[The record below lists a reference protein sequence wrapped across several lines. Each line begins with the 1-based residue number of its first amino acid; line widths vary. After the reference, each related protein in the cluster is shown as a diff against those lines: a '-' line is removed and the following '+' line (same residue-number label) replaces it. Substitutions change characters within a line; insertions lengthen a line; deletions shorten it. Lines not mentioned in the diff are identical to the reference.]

1 MVLFTYFNYS
11 KNYQLLMDKQ
21 SKEIALTGHLLQDQ
35 MINGFHGAYV
45 DMIASE
51 QDDLKKLYWVAD
63 QIVKSKKYSLED
75 LKKQINQNVQN
86 KTIDIFLINKDY
98 VVFETTYPPDLNLNF
113 HIIPA
118 VLDTLDDIYFGR
130 REYDISKPIYVYGN
144 IDNITLKKYF
154 LIKPK
159 ELDFMIQIG
168 ITHSSFDGI
177 QTDNA
182 IKMKIPNILSYD
194 LYSVYK
200 NNQTQNLDN
209 FIPILSSNIMQCS
222 KSGMSKNDYYTNEL
236 RIGFEKNYEII
247 TGKKYSKDVKLDY
260 AEIINTLKKHNNL
273 FVSNN
278 GATSTLVLPINL
290 YTPYIDKYWQPTK
303 FLIVKIDNTNL
314 IKELRDFQIIN
325 ILYLGLFVG
334 IFILILLLVYFK
346 ILRPLFAMQEL
357 MLKKEK
363 INDEMIDDSQ
373 NEFGD
378 VMATYN
384 KLFDNLEQEIATN
397 KTLLENLKNF
407 TSNSIHQL
415 KTPMS
420 VMSIYLDML
429 KSIPKDEEIKDSI
442 KSSIL
447 MINHIH
453 DTLSYKLQ
461 KDSVQFNP
469 EDVNISDVLIN
480 QVRGFALI
488 AKGYDKEIVYEV
500 QANLHFMINKVEL
513 SHLIDNNLSNGIKYG
528 ASKKP
533 LFVKLEII
541 GGEIRMTFA
550 NEGKEIINKNSI
562 FERFVRESSEAIGQG
577 IGLNLVREIAR
588 KYEIKIDVIYENNQN
603 KFIYTFPKKL
613 CTIQKNIQD

>member
-21 SKEIALTGHLLQDQ
+21 SKEIAISGHLLQDQ
-35 MINGFHGAYV
+35 MINGFHAAYV

-51 QDDLKKLYWVAD
+51 KDDLKKLYWVAD

-98 VVFETTYPPDLNLNF
+98 VVFDTTYPPDLRLDF
-113 HIIPA
+113 HVIPA
-118 VLDTLDDIYFGR
+118 ALDTLDDIYFGR
-130 REYDISKPIYVYGN
+130 REYDISKPIYVYAN
-144 IDNITLKKYF
+144 VENVTLKKYF

-159 ELDFMIQIG
+159 ELDFMVQIG

-177 QTDNA
+177 KADNA
-182 IKMKIPNILSYD
+182 IKMKIPNVLSYD

-200 NNQTQNLDN
+200 KNQPRNLNN

-222 KSGMSKNDYYTNEL
+222 KSGVTKTDYYTTAL
-236 RIGFEKNYEII
+236 RIGFEKTYETI
-247 TGKKYSKDVKLDY
+247 TGKKFSKDVNVDY
-260 AEIINTLKKHNNL
+260 AEIINTLKRYNNL
-273 FVSNN
+273 FVLNN
-278 GATSTLVLPINL
+278 GITSTLVLPINL

-314 IKELRDFQIIN
+314 IKELREFQIVN

-346 ILRPLFAMQEL
+346 ILQPLFAMQEL

-363 INDEMIDDSQ
+363 INDEMIYGSQ
-373 NEFGD
+373 NELGD
-378 VMATYN
+378 VMMTYN
-384 KLFDNLEQEIATN
+384 NLFDNLEQEIATN

-420 VMSIYLDML
+420 VMNIYLDMI
-429 KSIPKDEEIKDSI
+429 KSIPKNEEIKDNI

-461 KDSVQFNP
+461 RDSVQFNP

-480 QVRGFALI
+480 QVKQFTLI
-488 AKGYDKEIVYEV
+488 AKGYDKEIICEI
-500 QANLHFMINKVEL
+500 QANLHFTINKVEL
-513 SHLIDNNLSNGIKYG
+513 AHLIDNNLSNGIKYG
-528 ASKKP
+528 KQAKP
-533 LFVKLEII
+533 LIVKLEMISRSI
-541 GGEIRMTFA
+541 TMTFA
-550 NEGKEIINKNSI
+550 NEGNEIIDKNNI
-562 FERFVRESSEAIGQG
+562 FERYVRESKDPIGQG
-577 IGLNLVREIAR
+577 IGLNLVREIAN
-588 KYEIKIDVIYENNQN
+588 KYSIKIDVIYENNQN
-603 KFIYTFPKKL
+603 KFIYTFSEKL
-613 CTIQKNIQD
+613 CTIP